1 MKNLED
7 INILVVGD
15 IMLDKYVVGTVN
27 RISPEAPVPVVN
39 VIEEYSTLGGC
50 GNVVRNLRELGVNVD
65 CLASI
70 GPDDNGR
77 IIADKVSDIGA
88 GNFVFMGSKVTTVK
102 ERIISDQRQV
112 QMLRI
117 DREIKN
123 HIDHTMA
130 IDYLTRMT
138 GGGNKQYDI
147 VVISDYAKGMI
158 SYDLIYQLRQEGY
171 KIIVDPKPENGY
183 IYNNVYMI
191 TPNEKEWG
199 SMIVSSAYN
208 LDHVEYIL
216 VTQGKDGMTL
226 IKNDSETP
234 EMKIDGRPVE
244 IFNVSGA
251 GDTVISVMAVCL
263 SMGIQ
268 EFSAAIIANECA
280 SDVVTRP
287 GTSVISKNKFTQIL
301 SSITAKY
308 RV

>member
-7 INILVVGD
+7 VNILVIGD
-15 IMLDKYVVGTVN
+15 IMLDKYVVGQVE

-39 VIEEYSTLGGC
+39 VTDEYSTLGGC

-70 GPDDNGR
+70 GPDENGR
-77 IIADKVSDIGA
+77 EITTKLNQIGA
-88 GNFVFMGSKVTTVK
+88 GCFVFFGSKVSSVK
-102 ERIISDQRQV
+102 ERIVSDHRQV

-117 DREIKN
+117 DREMRSP
-123 HIDHTMA
+123 IDHNMA
-130 IDYLTRMT
+130 IEYFTRMT
-138 GGGNKQYDI
+138 GGGNKEYDI

-158 SYDLIYQLRQEGY
+158 SYDLIYHFRQEGY
-171 KIIVDPKPENGY
+171 KLIADPKPENGY
-183 IYNNVYMI
+183 IYNGVYMI

-226 IKNDSETP
+226 ITNDNETKDK
-234 EMKIDGRPVE
+234 KIEGKPVE

-251 GDTVISVMAVCL
+251 GDTVIAVMSTCI
-263 SMGIQ
+263 SMGMD
-268 EFSAAIIANECA
+268 EYHAAMISNECA
-280 SDVVTRP
+280 ADVVTRP
-287 GTSVISKNKFTQIL
+287 GTSVISKNKFIQIL
-301 SSITAKY
+301 QSITAKY
-308 RV
+308 RI

>member
-50 GNVVRNLRELGVNVD
+50 GNVVRNLRELGVKVD

-77 IIADKVSDIGA
+77 IVADKVSDVGA

-123 HIDHTMA
+123 NIDHTMA
-130 IDYLTRMT
+130 MEYFTRMT

-147 VVISDYAKGMI
+147 VVVSDYAKGMI
-158 SYDLIYQLRQEGY
+158 SYDLIYHFRQEGY
-171 KIIVDPKPENGY
+171 KVIVDPKPANGY
-183 IYNNVYMI
+183 IYNGVYMI
-191 TPNEKEWG
+191 TPNEKEWKT
-199 SMIVSSAYN
+199 MIVSSAYN
-208 LDHVEYIL
+208 LDKVPYIL

-226 IKNDSETP
+226 ITDDEQR
-234 EMKIDGRPVE
+234 KIEGKPVE

-263 SMGIQ
+263 SMGMQ
-268 EFSAAIIANECA
+268 EFSAAMIANECA

-287 GTSVISKNKFTQIL
+287 GTSVVSKNKFTQIL
-301 SSITAKY
+301 SSMTAKY
-308 RV
+308 RL